1 MRSIQSYYSTF
12 TFILV
17 ILVLSGNCQNKS
29 EASNL
34 SSYKN
39 EKYNF
44 KISYPENYYLK
55 VSSDR
60 YLLLKKKSDTIN
72 KWRISAMVYRDRFN
86 EENNEFNKPFNQFA
100 TDILKST
107 FCADGAHG
115 SQYGDSVVNSKYL
128 KNKNGIEITENY
140 VNVVY
145 KTYENKTKKIRNAT
159 VSPVF
164 LIKLPK
170 QESFT
175 NFEGRAIMLKSID
188 ENEETEKVLRE
199 IVANLK
205 FE

>member
-1 MRSIQSYYSTF
+1 MRYIQSYYSTL
-12 TFILV
+12 TFIFV
-17 ILVLSGNCQNKS
+17 ILALSGNCQDMS
-29 EASNL
+29 EASNW

-39 EKYNF
+39 EKYSFMIN
-44 KISYPENYYLK
+44 YPENYFLK

-72 KWRISAMVYRDRFN
+72 KWRISVMVYRDRFN
-86 EENNEFNKPFNQFA
+86 EENNEFNKPYDQF
-100 TDILKST
+100 TNDILKST
-107 FCADGAHG
+107 FCADGPLG
-115 SQYGDSVVNSKYL
+115 SQYGDSVVNSKCF
-128 KNKNGIEITENY
+128 KNKNGIDITENY

-145 KTYENKTKKIRNAT
+145 ETYENKTKKIRNAT
-159 VSPVF
+159 VGPVF
-164 LIKLPK
+164 LFKLPK

-175 NFEGRAIMLKSID
+175 NFKGRAILLESID